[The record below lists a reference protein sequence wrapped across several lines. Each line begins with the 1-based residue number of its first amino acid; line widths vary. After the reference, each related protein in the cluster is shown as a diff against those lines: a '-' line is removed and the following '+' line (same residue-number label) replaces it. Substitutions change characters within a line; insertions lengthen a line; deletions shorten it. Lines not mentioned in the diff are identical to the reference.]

1 MAKPEKRKVEGGRV
15 TPKGGPSPS
24 KRYTPP
30 SSADAHKI
38 SPMWVPVLMFTLLGI
53 GVLIILLNYVAW
65 LPGDTTNWYLLL
77 GLGFILAGIITATN
91 LH

>member
-15 TPKGGPSPS
+15 TPKGSPSPS

-30 SSADAHKI
+30 ASTDDKI
-38 SPMWVPVLMFTLLGI
+38 RPTWVPVLMFTLLGI

-65 LPGDTTNWYLLL
+65 LPGDTSNWYLLL
-77 GLGFILAGIITATN
+77 GLAFILGGIITATN

>member
-15 TPKGGPSPS
+15 TPKGGPGPS

-30 SSADAHKI
+30 VSTDAKI
-38 SPMWVPVLMFTLLGI
+38 SPIWVPVVMFSLLGI
-53 GVLIILLNYVAW
+53 GVLIILANYVAW
-65 LPGDTTNWYLLL
+65 LPGDTSNWYLLL
-77 GLGFILAGIITATN
+77 GLGFILGGIITATN